1 MLAGGAPVGCVTAVA
16 KVRVW
21 PTTMLTGFG
30 ETATAVTALG
40 NCATVTNAVAN
51 TPSTVAVIVV
61 VPGATATTVP
71 VELITATAGFE
82 LVQVV
87 DRSERTLSLES
98 RAVGANTPIWPTERD
113 NTDGFRVTRATAV
126 RMTVTVTAADR
137 PSQSAVTTVC
147 P

>member
-30 ETATAVTALG
+30 ETATAVTASANG
-40 NCATVTNAVAN
+40 ATVTNAVAN
-51 TPSTVAVIVV
+51 TPSTFAVILV

-71 VELITATAGFE
+71 VGLIAATVGFE

-87 DRSERTLSLES
+87 DRSERILSLES
-98 RAVGANTPIWPTERD
+98 RAVGANTPI
-113 NTDGFRVTRATAV
+113 
-126 RMTVTVTAADR
+126 
-137 PSQSAVTTVC
+137 
-147 P
+147 